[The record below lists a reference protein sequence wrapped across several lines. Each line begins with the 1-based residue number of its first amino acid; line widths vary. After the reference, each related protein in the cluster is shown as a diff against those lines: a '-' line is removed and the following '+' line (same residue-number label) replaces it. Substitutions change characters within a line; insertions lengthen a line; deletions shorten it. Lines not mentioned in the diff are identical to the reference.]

1 MKKLLLF
8 LCLYFQT
15 MVLYAGIF
23 SEQEHI
29 MQEDEPSFSRV
40 GEDESTGD
48 QEETPELLVSFSYNH
63 VNLTTIINQ
72 LAEYRGYNVILPQAP
87 NAINATVTFALEEP
101 VSIEKAWQTLV
112 TILDVVGYTIVY
124 RGNAIS
130 IVKNNKDIGRETFH
144 TYIGTESESLPE
156 SSETIK
162 YVYYLK
168 NVKISDKAG
177 ESDLITLFKT
187 MMPAEAIFLS
197 DPVTNAL
204 ILVGKSKDIKG
215 FIHIVLELDQI
226 KYRESMEIITLKH
239 ASVTNAAQLINEYII
254 KQSANQYRLD
264 TKRPPESAY
273 INPFSKVI
281 PEPRL
286 NRLILLGDTQS
297 IERLSEFIV
306 NTIDV
311 DLSKQD
317 KRANSV
323 LHIYE
328 LQYRDSESLAEVLK
342 RIVESSRAGG
352 EQQQSRGKTAGGGP
366 ERSFDEVI
374 IVADKPKRAEELQYY
389 GGNKLI
395 VACSN
400 EDWEQ
405 LRNLIEQ
412 LDTPDSQIFIEVLIA
427 DLTLDDTRALSAQF
441 RTPAKLHLPGSAQF
455 QSGNFDATGSSTPPT
470 IIAQFNDATPAQP
483 NSIQG
488 DLLTDLGKQAE
499 GLAGQTLANFA
510 QPGSTLV
517 SISDAD
523 GKTWGLLDILS
534 SFNHAKVLSHP
545 HIICTNNR
553 KAINVNGEQLLL
565 RDETTGGVG
574 APVTRNK
581 PINAEL
587 RVEVI
592 ARITGDL
599 IYLQLKISINQFLDN
614 QGTQAIRQVETNVI
628 VPNEGIFVCGG
639 LTQLTNTESVT
650 KVPILGDI
658 PIIGPVF
665 FSKKRTEVIENNLT
679 VFISPTIIRSQF
691 HSEPNAY
698 TQDYINI
705 AKTNSSTSQLFE
717 TLKDP
722 ITRWFFPIH
731 SETIAGVDYFVD
743 TAEKIREQKAVAPA
757 VVVDINAEIPAKEG
771 AQDAPA
777 KPKDVHPNK
786 EISEEKTAEQLA
798 ALGQKLKNEE
808 NPFLNLATPVEEETT
823 VI

>member
-1 MKKLLLF
+1 MKKILFFLLLLF
-8 LCLYFQT
+8 NQFLAN
-15 MVLYAGIF
+15 AGIF
-23 SEQEHI
+23 SEQEHT
-29 MQEDEPSFSRV
+29 
-40 GEDESTGD
+40 GEE
-48 QEETPELLVSFSYNH
+48 QEERTGQQTELLPTEENPEQELLVSFSYNH

-87 NAINATVTFALEEP
+87 NAINATITFALEEP
-101 VSIEKAWQTLV
+101 VSVEKAWETLV
-112 TILDVVGYTIVY
+112 TILDVAGYVVTY

-144 TYIGTESESLPE
+144 TYIGTESHNLPE
-156 SSETIK
+156 SSDTIK
-162 YVYYLK
+162 YIHYLK
-168 NVKISDKAG
+168 NIRISDKG
-177 ESDLITLFKT
+177 SDGDLITLFKT
-187 MMPAEAIFLS
+187 IMPPESIFLT

-215 FIHIVLELDQI
+215 FMNIVLELDQI
-226 KYRESMEIITLKH
+226 KYHESMEIITLKH
-239 ASVTNAAQLINEYII
+239 TNVANAAQLINEYII
-254 KQSANQYRLD
+254 KQNTNQYRLD
-264 TKRPPESAY
+264 TKKPPESAY

-281 PEPRL
+281 PESRT
-286 NRLILLGDTQS
+286 NSLIMLGDKQS
-297 IERLSEFIV
+297 IDRLLEFV
-306 NTIDV
+306 ENTIDV
-311 DLSKQD
+311 DLAKQD
-317 KRANSV
+317 TRAKSI

-328 LQYRDSESLAEVLK
+328 LQYRDAESLAEVLK

-352 EQQQSRGKTAGGGP
+352 EQQQSRGRTTGGGP

-374 IVADKPKRAEELQYY
+374 IVPDKPKRAEELQYY

-395 VACSN
+395 VASSN

-405 LRNLIEQ
+405 LKILIEQ

-427 DLTLDDTRALSAQF
+427 DMSLDDTRALSAQF
-441 RTPAKLHLPGSAQF
+441 RAPAKLHLPGSAQF
-455 QSGNFDATGSSTPPT
+455 QSGNFDATGGTLPPT

-499 GLAGQTLANFA
+499 GLAGQSLANFA
-510 QPGSTLV
+510 QPGSTVV
-517 SISDAD
+517 SVSDAD

-565 RDETTGGVG
+565 TDETTGGVG
-574 APVTRNK
+574 APVTRKK

-599 IYLQLKISINQFLDN
+599 IYLQLKISINQFLDS

-698 TQDYINI
+698 TQDYIDL
-705 AKTNSSTSQLFE
+705 AKINSSTSQLFE

-731 SETIAGVDYFVD
+731 SETVAGVDYFVE

-771 AQDAPA
+771 TQDAPA
-777 KPKDVHPNK
+777 KPKDLHPNQ
-786 EISEEKTAEQLA
+786 ELSEEKTTEQLA
-798 ALGQKLKNEE
+798 VLEQKLKNEE
-808 NPFLNLATPVEEETT
+808 NPFLNLARAEEETT
-823 VI
+823 VV